1 MPVISPVVNREG
13 LSKVEVKEAEGR
25 KGPLLVVESVYYR
38 GCCKNK
44 GTITKV
50 NVCFVLAVGLYSPA
64 NDSLEYED
72 HSLSSCCWTMSN

>member
-1 MPVISPVVNREG
+1 MPVIPPVVNGEG

-25 KGPLLVVESVYYR
+25 KGPLLVVESVYCG

-50 NVCFVLAVGLYSPA
+50 NV
-64 NDSLEYED
+64 
-72 HSLSSCCWTMSN
+72 